1 MEIDEL
7 EVGNSVL
14 GDRCL
19 LLQNAIEVHCRTFYS
34 HLTQ

>member
-7 EVGNSVL
+7 EVSNSFL

-19 LLQNAIEVHCRTFYS
+19 LLQNAIGVQCSTFDS
-34 HLTQ
+34 HLT